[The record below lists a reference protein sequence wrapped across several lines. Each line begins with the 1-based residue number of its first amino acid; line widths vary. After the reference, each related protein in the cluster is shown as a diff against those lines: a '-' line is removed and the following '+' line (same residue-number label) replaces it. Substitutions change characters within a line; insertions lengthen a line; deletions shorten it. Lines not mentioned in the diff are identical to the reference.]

1 MIEGYL
7 IDVIS
12 QINFLCSVFSVIF
25 GAICLLRTVYKLLEN
40 PEGSKFINVPRF
52 VYVCLIICLLG
63 TIFIPK
69 DLKYNYIQ
77 DREQKIQKLQK
88 ENFEL
93 NLTIRKYNLEKELQ
107 ELRKQDVHN

>member
-12 QINFLCSVFSVIF
+12 QINFLCSIVAYTMGIIILWTILFN
-25 GAICLLRTVYKLLEN
+25 LLNQNHNIVH
-40 PEGSKFINVPRF
+40 FPRF

-77 DREQKIQKLQK
+77 DREQKIQKLQN
-88 ENFEL
+88 ENIEL
-93 NLTIRKYNLEKELQ
+93 NLTIQKYNLQKELR

>member
-7 IDVIS
+7 INVIS
-12 QINFLCSVFSVIF
+12 QINFLCSVLSVIF
-25 GAICLLRTVYKLLEN
+25 GAVCLLVTMYNLLEK
-40 PEGSKFINVPRF
+40 PTEDKFVDVSKF
-52 VYVCLIICLLG
+52 VYVCLVGCLLG

-77 DREQKIQKLQK
+77 DHEKKNQKLQK

-93 NLTIRKYNLEKELQ
+93 DLTIRKYNLEKELQ

>member
-7 IDVIS
+7 INVIS
-12 QINFLCSVFSVIF
+12 QINFLCSIF
-25 GAICLLRTVYKLLEN
+25 GYTIGIVVLWTILFNILNQDHNIVRLPK
-40 PEGSKFINVPRF
+40 F

-77 DREQKIQKLQK
+77 DREQQIQKLQK